1 MPNGRRGRAG
11 PGGQARTGYT
21 GAGCGRAGAFGG
33 PAHGR
38 RREREHRRWVRRRAR
53 RKARRSHR
61 GGGAGAET
69 ETAEPADEFSAAE
82 TFEGRRDGFE
92 FKLGDRGLGYYRTDA
107 AILEAGARAVG
118 QQQGPAGW
126 TPESAGLPTR
136 EEQAKWKPLEW
147 ERFKEE
153 RRQYW
158 GRLKHPMLRKSAAA
172 RGLYD
177 GGDVAALRDRML
189 KSVLGLG
196 LTDWIRTAG
205 PAAGLQA
212 AASDNLGDTTA
223 DTPADSAPTDS
234 ATVCEPYVP
243 QPGEQ
248 CYTVG
253 CQQACDVS
261 KECPVCLTRHADIL
275 LRTTASRRI
284 GRRTRNCIASLMT
297 HLDTIQSWGLSRP
310 MAAEILMSTDV
321 GSITAVAAMANT
333 NELVAIMALHKND
346 FDVGQAVMHLSGR
359 DSEKRMDLPTQDEAM
374 NRVLERLK

>member
-1 MPNGRRGRAG
+1 MGKKKGKKKGPKKPAG
-11 PGGQARTGYT
+11 LQPQE
-21 GAGCGRAGAFGG
+21 
-33 PAHGR
+33 PQP
-38 RREREHRRWVRRRAR
+38 EP
-53 RKARRSHR
+53 
-61 GGGAGAET
+61 ET
-69 ETAEPADEFSAAE
+69 PEFSAADA
-82 TFEGRRDGFE
+82 FEGRRDGCE

-107 AILEAGARAVG
+107 AIIEAAARAVA
-118 QQQGPAGW
+118 QQQGPASW

-158 GRLKHPMLRKSAAA
+158 ARLKHPMLRKSAAA

-177 GGDVAALRDRML
+177 GGDAAALRDRML
-189 KSVLGLG
+189 KSDLGMG
-196 LTDWIRTAG
+196 LTELDKNGPGADAG
-205 PAAGLQA
+205 SQAAGSNKSGDA
-212 AASDNLGDTTA
+212 AAEA
-223 DTPADSAPTDS
+223 AADSAAKES
-234 ATVCEPYVP
+234 AIKREPYAP

-253 CQQACDVS
+253 CQRACDAC
-261 KECPVCLTRHADIL
+261 KECPVCLKRGMRTFFCTNECFKKNWASHKKLHSVADV
-275 LRTTASRRI
+275 S
-284 GRRTRNCIASLMT
+284 

-333 NELVAIMALHKND
+333 DELVAIMALRKND

-374 NRVLERLK
+374 NRVLDRLK